1 LGGAALLAAP
11 SPTRA
16 IRLPPATIRVLS
28 AMFLLGGIARRGYD
42 TRPLVIFGFFLLGA
56 ATWQLG
62 SLDLNMSISNFIWPT
77 LVQGIG
83 MGLIFPNLS
92 AAALSSISREQ
103 MGYAASIYSMVRNIG
118 GSVGTSVLTTIMV
131 RKQQVEQSYLAEH
144 VSVFDAWRMSQRR
157 AAMPGGMR
165 FDLMGQLATGQK
177 QGLARIYGA
186 VQNQAT
192 MISLNQ
198 VYRMLSG
205 LILLAI
211 LLCLMLPP
219 PRGRAP
225 AGTAH

>member
-16 IRLPPATIRVLS
+16 IRLPPATIRVMS

-103 MGYAASIYSMVRNIG
+103 MDMPRAYIRWCAISGVR
-118 GSVGTSVLTTIMV
+118 SV
-131 RKQQVEQSYLAEH
+131 
-144 VSVFDAWRMSQRR
+144 
-157 AAMPGGMR
+157 PP
-165 FDLMGQLATGQK
+165 
-177 QGLARIYGA
+177 
-186 VQNQAT
+186 
-192 MISLNQ
+192 
-198 VYRMLSG
+198 
-205 LILLAI
+205 
-211 LLCLMLPP
+211 CL
-219 PRGRAP
+219 PR
-225 AGTAH
+225 